1 MMSSVFLVLKCFV
14 FFFIGEYA
22 LQPVLGAIW
31 PYSKQVY
38 ASLSRKEQKQW
49 GPRLVT
55 VLHALVSCAIAAPV
69 YLAPD
74 ATISAAAGGDPVFGF
89 SPRAQRA
96 YAFSCAF
103 FIWDAMVCL
112 RDRWGF
118 GFVCHAVACTFCYA
132 AGMQPFLHHIGCF
145 FLLYEASTPFLHL
158 RWFMRVAGRGESAAY
173 VRVSQAFAAAFGFVR
188 IVLGLPI
195 SAAWWTRMVPLLGSS
210 AGAARLA
217 EHGISPVVVVLYLA
231 CNIILNFLNIAWF
244 KKIAVAALGGDATPV
259 NQAGEK
265 PASIA
270 SSADGRAGRDA
281 AASAAGAA
289 GRRSTVRNRQHVS
302 DGACAPGGSML

>member
-1 MMSSVFLVLKCFV
+1 MEVSLVLKCFV
-14 FFFIGEYA
+14 FFFVGEYA
-22 LQPVLGAIW
+22 LQPILGAIW
-31 PYSKQVY
+31 PHTNRVF
-38 ASLSRKEQKQW
+38 ASLSLKEQKQW
-49 GPRLVT
+49 GARLVT

-118 GFVCHAVACTFCYA
+118 GFVCHAVACSFCYA

-158 RWFMRVAGRGESAAY
+158 RWFMRVAGHGEGAAY

-195 SAAWWTRMVPLLGSS
+195 SAAWWTRMVPLLASS
-210 AGAARLA
+210 AGADRLA
-217 EHGISPVVVVLYLA
+217 EHGVSPITVVLYLA

-244 KKIAVAALGGDATPV
+244 RKIAVAALENDASPNNAPKSTSS
-259 NQAGEK
+259 A
-265 PASIA
+265 A
-270 SSADGRAGRDA
+270 SADGSA
-281 AASAAGAA
+281 AASAVGAA
-289 GRRSTVRNRQHVS
+289 SRRSMARNRQHVS